1 MYAILIKVYN
11 KRHTGTYY
19 RAISYVTIDSYTSR
33 RKYSFSITEPGNIMQ
48 FGTLQFALR
57 VVEYI
62 KQDSTKGSIILPEI
76 LDILII
82 EHDVAAEYIAYQKE
96 LFEFSKK
103 INKTVYFD
111 YLKFKLSD
119 LDQVIE
125 SDDGDLIFENPLQQV
140 K

>member
-76 LDILII
+76 LDVLII

-96 LFEFSKK
+96 LFSFSKRHASK
-103 INKTVYFD
+103 RPTPIETIQINFNAIMAEDDKPEST
-111 YLKFKLSD
+111 
-119 LDQVIE
+119 IE
-125 SDDGDLIFENPLQQV
+125 LIFQTV
-140 K
+140 V